1 IGRGNGDLRRGPIR
15 SGSQSKDVPQD
26 RLAAGTTAGIPVPVL
41 RRSGLQDAG
50 PCLPGPADRGPDAP
64 ELHHL
69 DRGAALRT
77 SADQHRR
84 RQCHRRGGV
93 AGAVVPARLRPRA
106 GEAPRRRRPDAV
118 RPVPVLGQRAG
129 AHLRLDS
136 DPAARGTAQPAAE
149 RARTDRH
156 APAAGAE
163 PARPG
168 AGPDTDP
175 DAIRRASARQRDP
188 RHRLEPGAGGGK
200 PRRRADADL
209 REDPAAA
216 VLARHR
222 RGKLHRVHPLDGRL
236 HHAGPAGRA
245 RRHLP
250 RPADRDAGE
259 HAPQL
264 GPGGGAVG
272 DAACHHAGAGRPV
285 PGGVRDA
292 RGGAAVTA
300 AVARRRRGSW
310 GRLWL
315 WCAAGIAMLF
325 LAAPT
330 LIVVPLSLS
339 SSSFL
344 TFPPPGWST
353 RWYAQLFES
362 LDWTRASLTSLQV
375 GLGTTACATVLGTCL
390 ALGFRTAFPGRDIL
404 RAFVLSPLL
413 VPGIVLAIA
422 YYIFFSVMSLEG
434 VRLLDSVTG
443 LIIAHS
449 TITIP
454 FVVVTVTASLAN
466 VDLALIRAAESL
478 GASPSQTFWRV
489 IFPLIRPG
497 IATG

>member
-1 IGRGNGDLRRGPIR
+1 M
-15 SGSQSKDVPQD
+15 
-26 RLAAGTTAGIPVPVL
+26 
-41 RRSGLQDAG
+41 
-50 PCLPGPADRGPDAP
+50 
-64 ELHHL
+64 
-69 DRGAALRT
+69 
-77 SADQHRR
+77 
-84 RQCHRRGGV
+84 
-93 AGAVVPARLRPRA
+93 
-106 GEAPRRRRPDAV
+106 
-118 RPVPVLGQRAG
+118 
-129 AHLRLDS
+129 
-136 DPAARGTAQPAAE
+136 
-149 RARTDRH
+149 
-156 APAAGAE
+156 
-163 PARPG
+163 
-168 AGPDTDP
+168 
-175 DAIRRASARQRDP
+175 
-188 RHRLEPGAGGGK
+188 
-200 PRRRADADL
+200 
-209 REDPAAA
+209 
-216 VLARHR
+216 
-222 RGKLHRVHPLDGRL
+222 
-236 HHAGPAGRA
+236 
-245 RRHLP
+245 
-250 RPADRDAGE
+250 
-259 HAPQL
+259 
-264 GPGGGAVG
+264 
-272 DAACHHAGAGRPV
+272 
-285 PGGVRDA
+285 
-292 RGGAAVTA
+292 TA

-497 IATG
+497 IATGALFTFLTSFDELIISLFLSGSNVRTLPVRMWDGIRFEVEPTLAAVATLLILVSLAVLATAELLKKNDPRH